1 MKNKSIVLLMVL
13 LLSNSVFAENLTQV
27 NVKKAK
33 GIIDEAVAAYGG
45 AKQLSSMNTVMIEH
59 ETINI
64 ATGQSLKPEPPYD
77 RNPSK
82 GISAVDF
89 ENKIFVTHNEGTAV
103 GFVFNNGTIING
115 DKSVQLDYRAGTLA
129 KIAEPDFDTSSGPFM
144 RVTPALLVRQLHDR
158 SQNAYYLGETRI
170 DDQDYDV
177 VGFSMA
183 VGPALSLYFERE
195 SRLLRRSE
203 RVLPDFGLVEYR
215 FNDYQ
220 TINNIPFND
229 KFILYLNGDL
239 NIERTNRIT
248 RVNSSIDHLTV
259 ADKNLISVAAIIPD
273 ELSRQEISD
282 CVYQIGGNGT
292 YAMFVEMQ
300 DYVIAVGGTAG
311 SADRIEKLREVVP
324 DKPIKYGVI
333 THHHFD
339 HVVAVSAYE
348 AEGATVLASSAHK
361 TVVKNA
367 AKNSKNL
374 KLKTVAKKRVLKDK
388 TRRVEII
395 DIGPT
400 AHTEHLLVAYLPNEG
415 ILFEA
420 DHFNIPQTGPVP
432 PAVPSTRSFA
442 EALKIHKIKPQKML
456 SAHSPRVSTMED
468 LHTALTKKV
477 WKTTE
482 M

>member
-1 MKNKSIVLLMVL
+1 MKNKSIALLMIL
-13 LLSNSVFAENLTQV
+13 LLSNSVFAENLTQE

-33 GIIDEAVAAYGG
+33 GIIDAAVEAFGG
-45 AKQLSSMNTVMIEH
+45 VKKLSSMNTVIIEH

-64 ATGQSLKPEPPYD
+64 ASGQSLKPEPPWD

-89 ENKIFVTHNEGTAV
+89 EKKIFVTHNEGTAV
-103 GFVFNNGTIING
+103 GFEFNNGTIING
-115 DKSVQLDYRAGTLA
+115 ENSVQLDYRAGTVA

-158 SQNAYYLGETRI
+158 AQNAYYLGETRI
-170 DDQDYDV
+170 DAQDYDV

-220 TINNIPFND
+220 TVNNIPFNN

-239 NIERTNRIT
+239 NIERTNHIT
-248 RVNSSIDHLTV
+248 KINSSLDHLTLV
-259 ADKNLISVAAIIPD
+259 DKKLSSIETIVPD

-282 CVYQIGGNGT
+282 GVYQIGGNGT

-300 DYVIAVGGTAG
+300 DYVIAVGGTSG

-348 AEGATVLASSAHK
+348 AEGAIVLASGAHK
-361 TVVKNA
+361 AVVKKAANNA
-367 AKNSKNL
+367 EKL
-374 KLKTVAKKRVLKDK
+374 KLKTVKNKHVIKDK

-400 AHTEHLLVAYLPNEG
+400 AHTEHLLVAYLPGEG

-420 DHFNIPQTGPVP
+420 DHFNLPQTGPVP
-432 PAVPSTRSFA
+432 PAVPSTRTFA
-442 EALKIHKIKPQKML
+442 EALKKHKIKPQKML
-456 SAHSPRVSTMED
+456 SAHSPRISTMED
-468 LHTALTKKV
+468 LNVALTKKV
-477 WKTTE
+477 WQTGE